1 MMKNNHNLSE
11 HDYVLT
17 FGMFYYSFNN
27 DVSSLIDFYKKFDFI
42 FDFEKVKNYLKEK
55 LPNLQLFFKIM
66 KMDYPKNPEE
76 LALFIQK
83 MHELTFEEFSMEPRE
98 LDPLIEI
105 YPELII
111 YIDNRFKN
119 KLYKTSKEGYFIEP
133 ASSCIFN
140 VNRLSEKRK
149 KYFCLS
155 WLADECIFG
164 FLHLDYRKFLNE
176 CLISDK
182 MDEVMSA

>member
-1 MMKNNHNLSE
+1 MKNNFNLTE
-11 HDYVLT
+11 NDYVVT
-17 FGMFYYSFNN
+17 FGMFYYSFDNN
-27 DVSSLIDFYKKFDFI
+27 LSSLTDFYKKFQFV
-42 FDFEKVKNYLKEK
+42 FDFEKVKNYLIEK
-55 LPNLQLFFKIM
+55 LPNLPLFFKIM
-66 KMDYPKNPEE
+66 KMEFPKNSED

-83 MHELTFEEFSMEPRE
+83 MHKLSFEEFSISSRDV
-98 LDPLIEI
+98 DPLIKK

-119 KLYKTSKEGYFIEP
+119 KLYITTKEGYFIEP

-149 KYFCLS
+149 KLFCMS

-176 CLISDK
+176 CLITDK
-182 MDEVMSA
+182 MDEVLSA